1 MKPIS
6 ADLSGS
12 RAAASQS
19 SLAIGACVDT
29 ASMRLLVVEDDPMI
43 GRAVRQGLV
52 DSGFAV
58 DWAEDGRAGEL
69 ALVTDVYDLVLL
81 DLGLPGKDGMT
92 LLEGLRQRGND
103 VPLIIVTARDAV
115 SQRIAGLNAG
125 ADDYLLKP
133 FDLDELVARVR
144 ALLRRRAGTGSSLL
158 TAGALVLDP
167 IRKRVT
173 VQEVEVTLSAREFAL
188 LEVLM
193 QRPGSVLSRD
203 KLEES
208 VYGWGVEIGSNAI
221 EVHLHHLRKKLGT
234 DRIVNVRGVGY
245 RVSEH

>member
-1 MKPIS
+1 
-6 ADLSGS
+6 
-12 RAAASQS
+12 
-19 SLAIGACVDT
+19 
-29 ASMRLLVVEDDPMI
+29 MRLLVVEDDPMI

-81 DLGLPGKDGMT
+81 DLGLPAKDGMT
-92 LLEGLRQRGND
+92 LLEGLRQRGNH
-103 VPLIIVTARDAV
+103 VPLIIVTARDAIG
-115 SQRIAGLNAG
+115 QRIAGLNAG

-173 VQEVEVTLSAREFAL
+173 VHEVEVTLSAREFSL

-208 VYGWGVEIGSNAI
+208 IYGWGDEIGSNAI
-221 EVHLHHLRKKLGT
+221 EVHLHHLRKKLGA

-245 RVSEH
+245 RVAEH